1 MRPTVLHGSRIEP
14 NEIVLQTDRPSESLK
29 SVEDKVDATA
39 AWAARIEED
48 VFGGLYRG
56 IVLDEGDVG
65 VAGTG
70 VRVVEGDLLIA

>member
-1 MRPTVLHGSRIEP
+1 MRPAVLHGSRIEP
-14 NEIVLQTDRPSESLK
+14 NEIVLQTDRLSEFL
-29 SVEDKVDATA
+29 EFAADKVDATA

-56 IVLDEGDVG
+56 IVLEEGDVG
-65 VAGTG
+65 AAGAD